1 MHKNKDFVKNIVVL
15 SILCALNIFLIL
27 VCFVPSL
34 RFVKEGVNLILAF
47 VYFGVIVL
55 YLAIINVDA
64 MTRRKE
70 KKRYITIPI
79 LSSVVVELG
88 IVMLIFLVTR
98 G

>member
-47 VYFGVIVL
+47 VYFGVIV
-55 YLAIINVDA
+55 DA

-79 LSSVVVELG
+79 LSSVVVGLG